1 MIIQVAMLCFFD
13 APRSWLFGHCL
24 KGNKSLE
31 GLRNT
36 FGVIYFNV
44 TRLVLDI
51 VYSQTLCWLGI
62 FFAPLI
68 TIVTMVKLCFMLL
81 LRLFYVKKVMWN
93 KQKLFSSIKILFVLL
108 LPFESVYKQCE
119 LDMLIEILIISTG
132 LHKDFRTCDSIKGI
146 RFFSGLFDNC
156 NDFLYWYGDDIH
168 YKCKGISLIVLI
180 NITT

>member
-1 MIIQVAMLCFFD
+1 MLCFFD

-31 GLRNT
+31 GFRNT

-51 VYSQTLCWLGI
+51 VYSQELCWLGL

-81 LRLFYVKKVMWN
+81 LRLFYVKKVMCN
-93 KQKLFSSIKILFVLL
+93 TYVETIALQVFSSINILFVLL
-108 LPFESVYKQCE
+108 LLFK
-119 LDMLIEILIISTG
+119 
-132 LHKDFRTCDSIKGI
+132 SI
-146 RFFSGLFDNC
+146 
-156 NDFLYWYGDDIH
+156 
-168 YKCKGISLIVLI
+168 YKCQIV
-180 NITT
+180 